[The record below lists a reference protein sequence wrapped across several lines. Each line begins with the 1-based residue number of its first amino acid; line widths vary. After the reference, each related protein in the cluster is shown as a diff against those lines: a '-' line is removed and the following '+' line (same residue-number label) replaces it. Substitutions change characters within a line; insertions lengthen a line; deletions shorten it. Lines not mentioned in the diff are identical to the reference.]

1 MPIDPDLLDRD
12 PVTQLE
18 AWLEEA
24 RAVEPQADA
33 FALAT
38 ADRAA
43 TPSVRIVLLR
53 GIGADGLRFYT
64 NHGSRKGR
72 DLAANPRAAAV
83 FHWGS
88 VGRQARVAGIVE
100 RLGDAE
106 SAAYWASR
114 PRGSQLSARVS
125 QQGAEVASRQALEER
140 VRAEA
145 LRWPEDVPIPLPA
158 DWGGY
163 RLVPEVFEFWESR
176 PDRLHDRVEYLPDG
190 SGGWRCRRLEP

>member
-12 PVTQLE
+12 PVTRLE

-83 FHWGS
+83 FHWVS
-88 VGRQARVAGIVE
+88 LGRQARVAGIVE

-106 SAAYWASR
+106 SAAYWATR

-145 LRWPEDVPIPLPA
+145 ARWPEGAPIPLPS

-163 RLVPEVFEFWESR
+163 RLVPSVFEFWESR

-190 SGGWRCRRLEP
+190 SGGWRRRRLEP